1 MGEDPIV
8 RPTTPRRFRR
18 IRAVLERRQPDLT
31 VLMER
36 VHKPHNFSAVLRTC
50 DAVGVHE
57 AHLVPTEA
65 FHAKGGIASGSHRW
79 VPVRRHEETARA
91 VAHLREAGFRLVA
104 AHPAKGAVGYREVDY
119 TGPVALLLGTELHG
133 LSDGAVE
140 AADAR
145 IRIPMAGMVRSLN
158 VSVAA
163 AVVLY
168 EAQRQRREAG
178 HYGERRLDDATF
190 ETTLFEWVYP
200 RIAERCREAGAEY
213 PRLGPEGE
221 ILGPVPR

>member
-1 MGEDPIV
+1 MGDDTAA

-50 DAVGVHE
+50 DAVGVFE

-79 VPVRRHEETARA
+79 VPVRRYEDTEDAI
-91 VAHLREAGFRLVA
+91 AHLRDAGLGLVA
-104 AHPAKGAVGYREVDY
+104 AHPSKGAVDYRSIDY
-119 TGPVALLLGTELHG
+119 AEPIALLLGTELHG
-133 LSDGAVE
+133 LSDEAVDS
-140 AADAR
+140 ADVR

-178 HYGERRLDDATF
+178 LYDRRRLDDETF
-190 ETTLFEWVYP
+190 ERTLFEWVYP
-200 RIAERCREAGAEY
+200 RIAERCRETGAAY
-213 PRLGPEGE
+213 PSLGAEGE